1 MGYTGD
7 RLAGSLADSD
17 ASWCS
22 MWNVDIGPL
31 SISSNGM
38 QVKPQCLLG
47 ARVGNFHTSAG
58 VSDVREGQGLK
69 LSATAEA
76 AQNFAATGESVREF
90 FKNVKAS
97 DGLADDLINPVVE
110 RVDDI
115 VVLVLERIG
124 VDIGGPC
131 HVDGFAKLKF
141 GVGAGAAIALGW
153 EDSEGYR
160 MVGAGGGA
168 ACALHLAFA
177 VFAGLRDPGDHRHVK
192 LIIDASNV
200 TVVARIRISE
210 ESLGASEGASRMAA
224 TESESECRN
233 PTERET
239 DEARDPLITG

>member
-1 MGYTGD
+1 MEPKPEDGKD
-7 RLAGSLADSD
+7 PDEEWKKKWSHSRAIGSS
-17 ASWCS
+17 
-22 MWNVDIGPL
+22 
-31 SISSNGM
+31 GM

-76 AQNFAATGESVREF
+76 TQNFAATGDSVREF

-97 DGLADDLINPVVE
+97 DGLADDLINPFIE
-110 RVDDI
+110 KMDDI
-115 VVLVLERIG
+115 LVFVLERIG

-141 GVGAGAAIALGW
+141 GMGAGAALALGW

-177 VFAGLRDPGDHRHVK
+177 VFAGLKDPGDRRNAK

-200 TVVARIRISE
+200 TVVAKIRLPEVANAGQSSQL
-210 ESLGASEGASRMAA
+210 ESKM
-224 TESESECRN
+224 ES
-233 PTERET
+233 
-239 DEARDPLITG
+239 DPQGR